1 MLKVLNIPIENTVIQ
16 VYLSKGKV
24 FQQQFY
30 LSWYYAH
37 VLQNLLIIFI
47 SFYIFNKLVNPSLLK
62 TFVFYILFYLPVL
75 GKEVLS
81 PDMSLWIPLSILLN
95 FVILNNY
102 QNESKRKKIFW
113 LVSFTILLYPI
124 FVINYLFI
132 GLLFLKSIFEKHMK
146 FVETLKEGVILLIP
160 YISYRTFLI
169 LSDINYQPATW
180 AYLGKNVECQ
190 SYCQGIWMF
199 IEANT
204 KNGILNELINRVS
217 AGQFFSF
224 TIILFFVIGLML
236 FNYKKNNVTLN
247 QTQIVLLLIAIVIFL
262 ILVGNFLDR
271 YVNYLP
277 SVLLVNELRKLNN

>member
-1 MLKVLNIPIENTVIQ
+1 
-16 VYLSKGKV
+16 
-24 FQQQFY
+24 
-30 LSWYYAH
+30 
-37 VLQNLLIIFI
+37 
-47 SFYIFNKLVNPSLLK
+47 
-62 TFVFYILFYLPVL
+62 
-75 GKEVLS
+75 
-81 PDMSLWIPLSILLN
+81 MSLWIPLSILLN

-204 KNGILNELINRVS
+204 KNGILNELTNRVIS
-217 AGQFFSF
+217 GINS
-224 TIILFFVIGLML
+224 
-236 FNYKKNNVTLN
+236 
-247 QTQIVLLLIAIVIFL
+247 LIS
-262 ILVGNFLDR
+262 N
-271 YVNYLP
+271 
-277 SVLLVNELRKLNN
+277 